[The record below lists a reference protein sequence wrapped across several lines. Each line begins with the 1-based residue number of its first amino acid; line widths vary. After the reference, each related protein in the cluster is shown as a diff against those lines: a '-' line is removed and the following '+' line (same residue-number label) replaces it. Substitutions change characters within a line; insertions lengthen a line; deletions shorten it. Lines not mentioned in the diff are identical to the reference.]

1 MHESAARSRVRR
13 PRLVVAVAAA
23 AAAAL
28 TAPFMWAPAPAS
40 AAEPAPAVVEQEAP
54 TITAEQ
60 ARQAHA
66 DFQAAGIPFEVI
78 QTESGTSNLYHFP
91 EGDFALAVPPEPG
104 TVTPNLAVGGDSE
117 GTYISFN
124 NTDQRAIKTGAT
136 GALVIAI
143 GALNP
148 AVGIAAGL
156 AVSIANEYIAGNGFC
171 PSNDELWVYFT
182 DGPTGPNYTQVVC
195 RPVSHPGGG

>member
-1 MHESAARSRVRR
+1 MVCG
-13 PRLVVAVAAA
+13 
-23 AAAAL
+23 
-28 TAPFMWAPAPAS
+28 TG
-40 AAEPAPAVVEQEAP
+40 AEG
-54 TITAEQ
+54 
-60 ARQAHA
+60 RG
-66 DFQAAGIPFEVI
+66 AAGLG
-78 QTESGTSNLYHFP
+78 SDNLQRFT
-91 EGDFALAVPPEPG
+91 A
-104 TVTPNLAVGGDSE
+104 
-117 GTYISFN
+117 YISFN
-124 NTDQRAIKTGAT
+124 NTDQRAIKTGTT